1 MGTDCSTS
9 CPRSARG
16 FVPGPRGGAD
26 TVGVEKPL
34 SNSARAT
41 AGLPPVSSAQRPTRL
56 PGVALAQKPG
66 LDSPDAREAPRLAY
80 PIGKTRQRLSG
91 WLCEAFGCE

>member
-9 CPRSARG
+9 CPRSAPG

-26 TVGVEKPL
+26 PVRVEKPL
-34 SNSARAT
+34 SDFPRAT
-41 AGLPPVSSAQRPTRL
+41 AGLPTVSSAQRPTRL

-66 LDSPDAREAPRLAY
+66 LDSPDAREVPGW
-80 PIGKTRQRLSG
+80 PTR
-91 WLCEAFGCE
+91 